1 MSDATLLTKARG
13 ATLIPIILSGV
24 WFALLKSTPER
35 FMTVLAVAI
44 TFGFFYAVLT
54 GVEMFGR
61 R

>member
-1 MSDATLLTKARG
+1 MSIIIQYARAVSLL
-13 ATLIPIILSGV
+13 PIILSGV
-24 WFALLKSTPER
+24 WFALLESTPQR

-61 R
+61 S